1 MAHQITSPLD
11 RYADGMTI
19 SPRRAQKAEILGE
32 ALSRLLAGRERLTLV
47 DFGCAD
53 GAVPVL
59 LLRSAFGT
67 AVARMVGITLLNYND
82 LPEKPA
88 HTHPRFTRVIGDLVS
103 ELSEPDLPWGGCD
116 AVLATAFFHYL
127 DQPEIAFRH
136 AARLLKPGG
145 YLLAGMPA
153 RWVLALRQRGMG
165 RLLPP
170 NHYIRQLRD
179 LDAWAVLAV
188 EAGFTE
194 IDRQAIQWLG
204 MAWSAGL
211 ERILRHCRLLGGLG
225 SNMLVTYRRRD

>member
-153 RWVLALRQRGMG
+153 RWVLALRQRGWGGCCRPTIIFGSFVIWTLG
-165 RLLPP
+165 RCWQWKPASPRSTGRRYNGWAWPGPP
-170 NHYIRQLRD
+170 
-179 LDAWAVLAV
+179 ASSASCGTAACSVGWAA
-188 EAGFTE
+188 TC
-194 IDRQAIQWLG
+194 W
-204 MAWSAGL
+204 
-211 ERILRHCRLLGGLG
+211 
-225 SNMLVTYRRRD
+225 